1 MGSPRTV
8 VIVNPRAQGGATGRD
23 WPHLADR
30 IRKVVA
36 FDEAI
41 TQAPGDA
48 TRLAREALRA
58 GAERVVAL
66 GGDGTTNE
74 VMNGF
79 FEDGKPI
86 APDAA
91 LALLPYGTG
100 GDFRKT
106 VGISKD
112 FDQAVAVLGADR
124 RRTIDVGRI
133 DLGGDAG
140 GRVRMF
146 INIASFG
153 MSGVV
158 DRMVNQSKKRFGKL
172 SYLAATTRGM
182 LRYDNR
188 RVKLTFDGV
197 ASDSLELTINTV
209 AIANGKYFG
218 GGMMMAPDAELDD
231 GLFDV
236 VAIGDV
242 GVLDMMLS
250 SRALYKGTHLAR
262 KEVSAR
268 RARVVVAEPAN
279 AGDVVELDVDGE
291 TPGKLPA
298 TFTIVPSALR
308 VVAP

>member
-1 MGSPRTV
+1 M
-8 VIVNPRAQGGATGRD
+8 IVNPRAQGGATGRD

-30 IRKVVA
+30 IRRVVA

-41 TQAPGDA
+41 TRGPGDA

-79 FEDGKPI
+79 FEAGQPI

-91 LALLPYGTG
+91 LGLLPYGTG

-106 VGISKD
+106 AGISKD

-133 DLGGDAG
+133 DHAG
-140 GRVRMF
+140 GVRMF

-158 DRMVNQSKKRFGKL
+158 DRMVNTSKKRFGKL

-182 LRYDNR
+182 WRYDNQ
-188 RVKLTFDGV
+188 RVRITFDGV
-197 ASDSLELTINTV
+197 AADALEMTINTV

-218 GGMMMAPDAELDD
+218 GGMLMAPDAELDD
-231 GLFDV
+231 GYFDV
-236 VAIGDV
+236 VAIGDLGMV
-242 GVLDMMLS
+242 DMILS
-250 SRALYKGTHLAR
+250 SPSLYKGTHLHN
-262 KEVSAR
+262 KGVSAR
-268 RARVVVAEPAN
+268 RAKTVLAEPASP
-279 AGDVVELDVDGE
+279 GDVVELDVDGE
-291 TPGKLPA
+291 TPGRLPA
-298 TFTIVPSALR
+298 TFSNVPAALR
-308 VVAP
+308 LVAP